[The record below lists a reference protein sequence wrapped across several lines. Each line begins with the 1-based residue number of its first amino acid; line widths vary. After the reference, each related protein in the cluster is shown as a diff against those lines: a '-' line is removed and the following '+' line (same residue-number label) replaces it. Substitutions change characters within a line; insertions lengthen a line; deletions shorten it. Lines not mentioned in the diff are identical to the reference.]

1 MLPEPSFSK
10 CIQRTNLVGRGR
22 AIYQSGVINR
32 TMSMSHVGG
41 RTSVNLIQTHV
52 TQRLPLRP
60 STVFSEAILV
70 GKLTQYISR
79 FQIPQI
85 SCSFLRNTKALGE
98 TLTCGQ
104 GTGHSAHV
112 ARLPCVCKGQ
122 TEWPRLGRGL
132 AHARASQNVIPCLLR
147 R

>member
-1 MLPEPSFSK
+1 
-10 CIQRTNLVGRGR
+10 
-22 AIYQSGVINR
+22 
-32 TMSMSHVGG
+32 MSHVGG
-41 RTSVNLIQTHV
+41 RTSVTLIQIHV

-60 STVFSEAILV
+60 STVFSEAIPV
-70 GKLTQYISR
+70 GKLTRYMSR

-85 SCSFLRNTKALGE
+85 SCSFLRDAKALGE
-98 TLTCGQ
+98 TLTCGVVANCDQ

-132 AHARASQNVIPCLLR
+132 AYARASQNVIPRLLR
-147 R
+147 H